1 MGNTVLT
8 VYNLNMS
15 FGIFPIFSDVSFTVN
30 SGERVAL
37 VGPNGV
43 GKSTLLKIVAGQE
56 KPTMG
61 SVVKA
66 KGVRVVYVPQEAA
79 SAFASESD
87 LTFSPDSN
95 LHDSMLEG
103 TGIKTLQ

>member
-1 MGNTVLT
+1 MASTVLT
-8 VYNLNMS
+8 VYNLNKS
-15 FGIFPIFSDVSFTVN
+15 FGIYPIFSDVSFTIN
-30 SGERVAL
+30 GGERVAL

-56 KPTMG
+56 KPTGG

-66 KGVRVVYVPQEAA
+66 KGVKAVYVPQEAA

-87 LTFSPDSN
+87 LSFSPDAQ
-95 LHDSMLEG
+95 LHDSMLE
-103 TGIKTLQ
+103 